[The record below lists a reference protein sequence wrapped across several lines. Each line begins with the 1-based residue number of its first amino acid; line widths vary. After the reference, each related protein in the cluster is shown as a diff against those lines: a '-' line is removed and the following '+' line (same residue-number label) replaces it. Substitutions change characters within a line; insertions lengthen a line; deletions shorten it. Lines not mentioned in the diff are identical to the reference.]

1 MNKSQSMT
9 WKELLVSFC
18 LSETHSPGMNEPIA
32 IRLTPAD
39 ALLALSAYDPT
50 RKTRSSVWPLQELSH
65 NPENK
70 C

>member
-1 MNKSQSMT
+1 MT

-39 ALLALSAYDPT
+39 ALLALSAYDH
-50 RKTRSSVWPLQELSH
+50 QEDEIERVALAGAFA
-65 NPENK
+65 
-70 C
+70 